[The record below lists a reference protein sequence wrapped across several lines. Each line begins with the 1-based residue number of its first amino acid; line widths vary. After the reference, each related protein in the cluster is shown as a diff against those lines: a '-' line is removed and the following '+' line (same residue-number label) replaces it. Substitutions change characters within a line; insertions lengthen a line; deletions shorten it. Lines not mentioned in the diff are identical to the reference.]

1 MKRKYLS
8 PACEAIELHAE
19 SPLLTPSPGEVQIE
33 KGEGTAEGLESLTQ
47 KKSAWSS
54 DNWTE

>member
-1 MKRKYLS
+1 MKRTYQS
-8 PACEAIELHAE
+8 PACETVELYAE
-19 SPLLTPSPGEVQIE
+19 SPLLTASTGEVHIE

-47 KKSAWSS
+47 KKGAWSS